1 MLFGD
6 DGCYLWTLL
15 FMLFKMHKGKNNSK
29 RENLCIILI
38 PPEMKS

>member
-6 DGCYLWTLL
+6 DGFLPLHFAIL
-15 FMLFKMHKGKNNSK
+15 FMLFKMHNSKNNSK

-38 PPEMKS
+38 ITL